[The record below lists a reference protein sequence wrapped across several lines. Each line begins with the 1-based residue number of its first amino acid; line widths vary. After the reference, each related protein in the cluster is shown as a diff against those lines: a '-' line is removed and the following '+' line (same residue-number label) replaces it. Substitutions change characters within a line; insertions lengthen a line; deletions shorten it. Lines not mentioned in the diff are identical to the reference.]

1 MKLNKQIAILMSIV
15 VLASHAMAQTATI
28 KLNPSIESKIDALLK
43 QMTLQEKVGQMAQV
57 AIDVVGKVDNAK
69 QTYTIDADKLND
81 VVVNYKVG
89 SILNTPPGVLLTPEQ
104 WNQVIA
110 DIQGAAQKT
119 KLKIP
124 ILYGLDDI
132 HGIGNL
138 CTMVQ

>member
-1 MKLNKQIAILMSIV
+1 MKVNKQIAFLVSMFLV
-15 VLASHAMAQTATI
+15 ACHAMAQTAAI
-28 KLNPSIESKIDALLK
+28 KLNPSIESKINVLLK

-57 AIDVVGKVDNAK
+57 AIDAVGKVDYSN

-104 WNQVIA
+104 WNKVLS
-110 DIQGAAQKT
+110 DIQGAAQKN

-124 ILYGLDDI
+124 VLYGLDDI
-132 HGIGNL
+132 HGVN
-138 CTMVQ
+138 